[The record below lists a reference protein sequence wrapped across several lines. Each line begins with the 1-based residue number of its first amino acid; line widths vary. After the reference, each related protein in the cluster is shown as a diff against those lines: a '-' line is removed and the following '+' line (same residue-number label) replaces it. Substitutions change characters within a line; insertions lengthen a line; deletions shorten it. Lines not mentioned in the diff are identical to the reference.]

1 MTAKNKIQEYMAACK
16 FINIGIAAL
25 VFALIAGKLFS
36 PGNVMAQ
43 DGDKSAVMEN
53 VNHTDTAV
61 AEDDGEEPVIP
72 LDAHKAKV
80 MAFAFMGA
88 AIATGLGS
96 IGAGVAVS
104 NVGAAA
110 MGAVAEK
117 PELMGKS
124 LIYVALAEGIA
135 IYGLLIS
142 IVILSKI

>member
-1 MTAKNKIQEYMAACK
+1 MP
-16 FINIGIAAL
+16 IN
-25 VFALIAGKLFS
+25 
-36 PGNVMAQ
+36 
-43 DGDKSAVMEN
+43 E
-53 VNHTDTAV
+53 HT
-61 AEDDGEEPVIP
+61 
-72 LDAHKAKV
+72 AKV

>member
-1 MTAKNKIQEYMAACK
+1 MNDSSSKVRKVMSMFK
-16 FINIGIAAL
+16 SFNIGIVMIIFTVIVVQGVFVSHAMAGEASGAA
-25 VFALIAGKLFS
+25 VSAEVADSGATIDNVSDGKY
-36 PGNVMAQ
+36 GAM
-43 DGDKSAVMEN
+43 G
-53 VNHTDTAV
+53 
-61 AEDDGEEPVIP
+61 
-72 LDAHKAKV
+72 
-80 MAFAFMGA
+80 FAFLA
-88 AIATGLGS
+88 AGLATGIGS
-96 IGAGVAVS
+96 IGAGIAVS

>member
-1 MTAKNKIQEYMAACK
+1 MSRVHSVKIKRVMSACK
-16 FINIGIAAL
+16 YLNIAIGAV
-25 VFALIAGKLFS
+25 VFLFVVGK
-36 PGNVMAQ
+36 VMGPVSAVAQ
-43 DGDKSAVMEN
+43 DAPKDGI
-53 VNHTDTAV
+53 TATSD
-61 AEDDGEEPVIP
+61 AGAATEGEEATTP
-72 LDAHKAKV
+72 LTAHKAKV
-80 MAFAFMGA
+80 MAFAFLGA
-88 AIATGLGS
+88 AFATGLGS
-96 IGAGVAVS
+96 IGAGIAVS

>member
-1 MTAKNKIQEYMAACK
+1 MNESSGKIR
-16 FINIGIAAL
+16 
-25 VFALIAGKLFS
+25 
-36 PGNVMAQ
+36 
-43 DGDKSAVMEN
+43 
-53 VNHTDTAV
+53 
-61 AEDDGEEPVIP
+61 
-72 LDAHKAKV
+72 KV
-80 MAFAFMGA
+80 MSMFKSFNMGIVIIIFTVIVVQGLFVSHASAAESSDTGVSAEAAADNGSIDNISDGKYKAMGFAFLA
-88 AIATGLGS
+88 AGLATGIGS
-96 IGAGVAVS
+96 IGAGIAVS

>member
-1 MTAKNKIQEYMAACK
+1 MNDNSNKIR
-16 FINIGIAAL
+16 
-25 VFALIAGKLFS
+25 
-36 PGNVMAQ
+36 
-43 DGDKSAVMEN
+43 
-53 VNHTDTAV
+53 
-61 AEDDGEEPVIP
+61 
-72 LDAHKAKV
+72 KV
-80 MAFAFMGA
+80 MSMFKNFNVGIVMIIFTVIVAQGLFVSHASAAESSDAAVSAEAAADTGSINNVSDGKYKAMGLAFLA
-88 AIATGLGS
+88 AGLATGIGS
-96 IGAGVAVS
+96 IGAGIAVS

>member
-1 MTAKNKIQEYMAACK
+1 MSRKHVEKVKGIMAVCKYVNMVIMGLVILFVVGKFMGPVTA
-16 FINIGIAAL
+16 
-25 VFALIAGKLFS
+25 
-36 PGNVMAQ
+36 MAQ
-43 DGDKSAVMEN
+43 NEDKASVEQK
-53 VNHTDTAV
+53 
-61 AEDDGEEPVIP
+61 AEAGGEEVSAP
-72 LDAHKAKV
+72 LTEHSAKV
-80 MAFAFMGA
+80 MAFAFLGA
-88 AIATGLGS
+88 AFATGLGS
-96 IGAGVAVS
+96 IGAGIAVS

>member
-1 MTAKNKIQEYMAACK
+1 MSENSEKVRKVMSMFK
-16 FINIGIAAL
+16 SLNIGIIAIIFTVIVAQGLFINHASAAESSDNG
-25 VFALIAGKLFS
+25 I
-36 PGNVMAQ
+36 
-43 DGDKSAVMEN
+43 
-53 VNHTDTAV
+53 V
-61 AEDDGEEPVIP
+61 AENAATADAATIDNVSDGKY
-72 LDAHKAKV
+72 KA
-80 MAFAFMGA
+80 MGWAFLA
-88 AIATGLGS
+88 AGLATGIGS
-96 IGAGVAVS
+96 IGAGIAVS